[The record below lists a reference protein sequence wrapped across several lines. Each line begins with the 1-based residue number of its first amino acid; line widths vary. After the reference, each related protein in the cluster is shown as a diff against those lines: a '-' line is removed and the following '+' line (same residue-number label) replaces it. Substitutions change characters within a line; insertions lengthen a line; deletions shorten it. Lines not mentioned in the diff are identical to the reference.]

1 MQSVST
7 SVICYSDK
15 TESKEEV
22 RTKVLQKAG
31 NSLETKTQH
40 FLLLVNA
47 ILVSV
52 NELLWKY
59 FENNF
64 CLFSL
69 CFTTIK
75 NMALPEK
82 RISILKKIIFS
93 KNHYI
98 QKATPFLST
107 LLYTKTLFS
116 THMLSGFESRET
128 NVLPFPSHS
137 IARRNKISVV
147 PLPHKT
153 IIFFM

>member
-40 FLLLVNA
+40 LLLLVNA

-52 NELLWKY
+52 NELLRRY

-64 CLFSL
+64 CLFSS
-69 CFTTIK
+69 CFTTVK

-82 RISILKKIIFS
+82 LISIFKKNNLLKESLHPKGDPFS
-93 KNHYI
+93 
-98 QKATPFLST
+98 
-107 LLYTKTLFS
+107 LYTAVYQNTILY
-116 THMLSGFESRET
+116 THAFWVRKQGD
-128 NVLPFPSHS
+128 
-137 IARRNKISVV
+137 
-147 PLPHKT
+147 
-153 IIFFM
+153 